1 MTFYSR
7 NGMLYVRINSKRL
20 STKMTD
26 TVKNRKL
33 VESYYRNDE
42 FFNKF
47 EINKQAGFKENL
59 DKRFILEEN
68 LLKKINELEGLEK
81 INRKFEVKADF
92 DGKIYFYDVFKI
104 NQWISKKAPIF
115 VLYDNLNYRIVGFCN
130 ENDFK
135 LLK

>member
-7 NGMLYVRINSKRL
+7 NEMLYVRINSKRL

-47 EINKQAGFKENL
+47 EINKQVPTV
-59 DKRFILEEN
+59 LELCE
-68 LLKKINELEGLEK
+68 KK
-81 INRKFEVKADF
+81 
-92 DGKIYFYDVFKI
+92 
-104 NQWISKKAPIF
+104 
-115 VLYDNLNYRIVGFCN
+115 
-130 ENDFK
+130 K
-135 LLK
+135 L

>member
-47 EINKQAGFKENL
+47 EINKVYLTYLITL
-59 DKRFILEEN
+59 DRVLSRARFCIPS
-68 LLKKINELEGLEK
+68 
-81 INRKFEVKADF
+81 AHCSA
-92 DGKIYFYDVFKI
+92 Y
-104 NQWISKKAPIF
+104 
-115 VLYDNLNYRIVGFCN
+115 
-130 ENDFK
+130 
-135 LLK
+135 